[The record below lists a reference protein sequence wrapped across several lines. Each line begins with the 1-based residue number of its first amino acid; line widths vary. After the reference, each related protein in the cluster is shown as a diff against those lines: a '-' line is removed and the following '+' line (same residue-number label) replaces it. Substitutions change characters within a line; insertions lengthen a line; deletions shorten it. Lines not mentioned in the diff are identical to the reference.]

1 MKPIT
6 LMMSA
11 FGSYAGEVTIDFT
24 QTEGGVFLIT
34 GDTGAGKSTIFD
46 AITYALYDQTSGG
59 KREGAMMRS
68 QYASP
73 DVPTF
78 VELTFSYRGKCYK
91 VRRNPSY
98 ERLSR
103 RKNKDGERTIT
114 MESPSVSLTMPD
126 GHEFPGK
133 VREINEKIA
142 GILGVGKEQFTQV
155 AMIAQGEFMR
165 LLHASSK
172 DRKEIFAR
180 LFDTGIY
187 ERIQKRLREKSKF
200 LFGKLED
207 NRKLC
212 AHEIQGVRCAADSEY
227 LESWQESRERLETD
241 SGRIQEILA
250 QIICEQKGQ
259 ERNLKEHEK
268 QLSGQQEELNYKLR
282 QVQEMNRLFA
292 QVRKADEEIRERKQL
307 LKGLRDNLDECE
319 KVMAD
324 LGKHYQ
330 QRMVVLSEEAA
341 NLKSL
346 LPKYQRLKEREQAAE
361 QAEKQKQSTERR
373 FRQQT
378 QLLADTEEKIAAL
391 EKETQE
397 LEREAADLPELIQQ
411 DKELAGKLSLLQEM
425 VQTEKRWQKS
435 EIQREKGQQKLRI
448 LLEDYQKKSQEHD
461 RSYQMFIEDQAGF
474 LAQNL
479 AEGEPCPVCGSREH
493 PHKAACSK
501 EAVSR
506 QQVEEAKLAREQAD
520 EALQEYREQFQIIQ
534 EQCEHLKLLLVRDGK
549 RMFGEGYQ
557 SGMTEPALEEALQQR
572 KRQMVRLE
580 ECRQKAELLGQQQ
593 KKLEEEKRAAV
604 TWKEQS
610 EELKEKQFAAALA
623 FEKAEQ
629 ARADLQAEL
638 PFEREEQVC
647 QQLAD
652 CEKEQQ
658 AMEAKKAKAEQE
670 LQEVREALAAN
681 QAALKEQQK
690 NYELL
695 RQQTEGKQP
704 METAELTEQAASLKQ
719 QKQMLEKEIR
729 SLVSMVEQNRTAKQ
743 NLAALYQERE
753 HLKEQYQLIGNLDRT
768 ANGNLAGQ
776 ARMDLQTYVQR
787 KYFRYIIGEANRRLV
802 KMNGEQF
809 MLQCREMANL
819 GKQGEVG
826 LDLDVYDL
834 VTDKVRDVKT
844 LSGGESFLAALS
856 MALGMAD
863 VIGKSAGRI
872 HLDTMFIDEGFGSLD
887 EEARHRAICILNELA
902 GNTRLVGIISH
913 VTELKEQMDKK
924 LVISKNDRGSHARWV
939 IDN

>member
-6 LMMSA
+6 LTMSA
-11 FGSYAGEVTIDFT
+11 FGSYAGEETIDFT
-24 QTEGGVFLIT
+24 QAKGGVFLIT
-34 GDTGAGKSTIFD
+34 GDTGAGKTTIFD
-46 AITYALYDQTSGG
+46 AIVYALYDQTSGG

-78 VELTFSYRGKCYK
+78 VELVFSYRGKCYK

-98 ERLSR
+98 ERPSR
-103 RKNKDGERTIT
+103 RKNKDGERTVT

-126 GHEFPGK
+126 GREYPGK

-142 GILGVGKEQFTQV
+142 EILGVGKEQFTQV
-155 AMIAQGEFMR
+155 AMIAQGEFVR

-187 ERIQKRLREKSKF
+187 EKIQKRLREKSKS
-200 LFGKLED
+200 LYGKLED

-212 AHEIQGVRCAADSEY
+212 AHEIQGVQCAADSVY
-227 LESWQESRERLETD
+227 LESWQESREKLETD
-241 SGRIQEILA
+241 SGRITEILA
-250 QIICEQKGQ
+250 QIIHEQKGQ
-259 ERNLKEHEK
+259 EKKLIEHKKELLER
-268 QLSGQQEELNYKLR
+268 QEELNYKLR
-282 QVQEMNRLFA
+282 QIQEINRLFE
-292 QVRKADEEIRERKQL
+292 QVRKADEEISEKEKLSKELQERLKECQKSSADLEKSYRERM
-307 LKGLRDNLDECE
+307 R
-319 KVMAD
+319 
-324 LGKHYQ
+324 
-330 QRMVVLSEEAA
+330 VLTEETAH
-341 NLKSL
+341 LKSL
-346 LPKYQRLKEREQAAE
+346 LPKYQRLKEREQTAG
-361 QAEKQKQSTERR
+361 QARKQKESAERKLK
-373 FRQQT
+373 QQAK
-378 QLLADTEEKIAAL
+378 LLVDTEAKIEAL
-391 EKETQE
+391 ERETQE
-397 LEREAADLPELIQQ
+397 LETEAAKLPELVQR
-411 DKELAGKLSLLQEM
+411 DKELAEKQSLLLEM
-425 VQTEKRWQKS
+425 VQTEKMWKAS
-435 EIQREKGQQKLRI
+435 ATEREKGQQKLKI
-448 LLEDYQKKSQEHD
+448 LLEDYQNKSQEHD
-461 RSYQMFIEDQAGF
+461 RNYQRFIEDQAGF
-474 LAQNL
+474 LAQSL

-493 PHKAACSK
+493 PHRAEFSG

-506 QQVEEAKLAREQAD
+506 HQVEKAKMAREQAD
-520 EALQEYREQFQIIQ
+520 KALQEYREQFQKIQ
-534 EQCEHLKLLLVRDGK
+534 EQCEQLKSLLLRDGQ

-557 SGMTEPALEEALQQR
+557 SGMVESALQEVLKEQ
-572 KRQMVRLE
+572 KQLTDNLV
-580 ECRQKAELLGQQQ
+580 ECRKKAELLGQQRE
-593 KKLEEEKRAAV
+593 KLEDDKRTAA
-604 TWKEQS
+604 TLKEQA
-610 EELKEKQFAAALA
+610 EGLKEKQFATALA
-623 FEKAEQ
+623 YEKAEQ
-629 ARADLQAEL
+629 AKEDLLAEL
-638 PFEREEQVC
+638 PFEKEEQV
-647 QQLAD
+647 QEQLAA

-658 AMEAKKAKAEQE
+658 ELETKKVKAEQE
-670 LQEVREALAAN
+670 LQNLREALAAN

-690 NYELL
+690 SYELL

-704 METAELTEQAASLKQ
+704 METTELNEEIALLTEQVQA
-719 QKQMLEKEIR
+719 LEKELR
-729 SLVSMVEQNRTAKQ
+729 SLVSMLEQNRAAKQ
-743 NLAALYQERE
+743 NLTVLYRERE
-753 HLKEQYQLIGNLDRT
+753 QLKEQYAWVGNLDRT

-809 MLQCREMANL
+809 MLQCREMEKL

-863 VIGKSAGRI
+863 VIGKSVGRI

-887 EEARHRAICILNELA
+887 EEARHRAIFILNELA
-902 GNTRLVGIISH
+902 GDTRLVGIISH
-913 VTELKEQMDKK
+913 VTELKEQLDKK

>member
-6 LMMSA
+6 LTMSA
-11 FGSYAGEVTIDFT
+11 FGSYAGEETIDFT
-24 QTEGGVFLIT
+24 QAKGGVFLIT
-34 GDTGAGKSTIFD
+34 GDTGAGKTTIFD

-78 VELTFSYRGKCYK
+78 VELVFSYRGKCYK

-98 ERLSR
+98 ERPSR
-103 RKNKDGERTIT
+103 RKNKDGERTVT
-114 MESPSVSLTMPD
+114 MEPPSVSLTMPD
-126 GHEFPGK
+126 GREYPGK

-142 GILGVGKEQFTQV
+142 EILGVGKEQFTQV
-155 AMIAQGEFMR
+155 AMIAQGEFVR

-187 ERIQKRLREKSKF
+187 ERIQKRLREKSKS
-200 LFGKLED
+200 LYGKLED

-212 AHEIQGVRCAADSEY
+212 AHEIQGVRCADNSEY
-227 LESWQESRERLETD
+227 LESWQESREKLETD

-250 QIICEQKGQ
+250 QIIHEQKGQ
-259 ERNLKEHEK
+259 EKNLKERGKE
-268 QLSGQQEELNYKLR
+268 LSGQQEELNYKLR
-282 QVQEMNRLFA
+282 QVQEINRLFV
-292 QVRKADEEIRERKQL
+292 QTRKADEEIREKEQL
-307 LKGLRDNLDECE
+307 LKELQDRLTECE
-319 KVMAD
+319 KLSADIGQQYLERMAI
-324 LGKHYQ
+324 LT
-330 QRMVVLSEEAA
+330 EETAH
-341 NLKSL
+341 LKSL
-346 LPKYQRLKEREQAAE
+346 LPKYQRLKEREQTAE
-361 QAEKQKQSTERR
+361 QAKKQKQSTERKLN
-373 FRQQT
+373 QQAK
-378 QLLADTEEKIAAL
+378 LLADTEDKIARL

-397 LEREAADLPELIQQ
+397 LETEAASLPELVQQ

-425 VQTEKRWQKS
+425 LQTEKQWKVS
-435 EIQREKGQQKLRI
+435 EAEREKGQQKLRV

-461 RSYQMFIEDQAGF
+461 RSYQMFIEEQAGF

-479 AEGEPCPVCGSREH
+479 VQGEPCPVCGSQEH
-493 PHKAACSK
+493 PHKAVFSG

-506 QQVEEAKLAREQAD
+506 QQVDEAKLAREQAD
-520 EALQEYREQFQIIQ
+520 KALQEYREQFQAIQ
-534 EQCEHLKLLLVRDGK
+534 EQCEQLKSLLLRDGK

-557 SGMTEPALEEALQQR
+557 SGLTESALHEASQERERL
-572 KRQMVRLE
+572 MVRLE
-580 ECRQKAELLGQQQ
+580 DCRQKAELLGRQQE
-593 KKLEEEKRAAV
+593 KLEKDKCAAA
-604 TWKEQS
+604 TLKEQS
-610 EELKEKQFAAALA
+610 EEWKEKQFAAALA

-638 PFEREEQVC
+638 PFEREEQV
-647 QQLAD
+647 QEQLAA
-652 CEKEQQ
+652 CEQEQQ
-658 AMEAKKAKAEQE
+658 VLEAKRAKAGQE

-681 QAALKEQQK
+681 HAALKEQQK

-704 METAELTEQAASLKQ
+704 METAELTEQMASLKQ
-719 QKQMLEKEIR
+719 QTQALEKEMR

-743 NLAALYQERE
+743 NLAILYQERE
-753 HLKEQYQLIGNLDRT
+753 RLKMQYQLVANLDRT

-809 MLQCREMANL
+809 MLQCREMEKL

-863 VIGKSAGRI
+863 VIGKRAGRI

-887 EEARHRAICILNELA
+887 EEARHRAIFILNELA
-902 GNTRLVGIISH
+902 GDTRLVGIISH
-913 VTELKEQMDKK
+913 VTELKEQLDKK
-924 LVISKNDRGSHARWV
+924 LVISKNDRGSHAQWV

>member
-1 MKPIT
+1 MT
-6 LMMSA
+6 LTMSA
-11 FGSYAGEVTIDFT
+11 FGSYAGEETIDFT
-24 QTEGGVFLIT
+24 QAKGGVFLIT
-34 GDTGAGKSTIFD
+34 GDTGSGKTTIFD

-78 VELTFSYRGKCYK
+78 VELVFSYRGECYK

-98 ERLSR
+98 ERPSR
-103 RKNKDGERTIT
+103 RKNKDGERTVT
-114 MESPSVSLTMPD
+114 MEPASVSLTMPD
-126 GHEFPGK
+126 GREFPGK

-155 AMIAQGEFMR
+155 AMIAQGEFIR

-187 ERIQKRLREKSKF
+187 ERIQKRFREKSKS
-200 LFGKLED
+200 LYGKLED

-212 AHEIQGVRCAADSEY
+212 AHEIQGVRCAADSKY
-227 LESWQESRERLETD
+227 LQSWQESRERLETD
-241 SGRIQEILA
+241 SGQILEILV
-250 QIICEQKGQ
+250 QIIREQEMQ
-259 ERNLKEHEK
+259 EK
-268 QLSGQQEELNYKLR
+268 QLKKRGKELSGQQEELNYKLR
-282 QVQEMNRLFA
+282 QTQETNRLFA
-292 QVRKADEEIRERKQL
+292 QIRKAEEEIQQKQKLLNEQQDKLKESETLSTGLGQHYRER
-307 LKGLRDNLDECE
+307 
-319 KVMAD
+319 MA
-324 LGKHYQ
+324 
-330 QRMVVLSEEAA
+330 VLTEETAHFK
-341 NLKSL
+341 NL
-346 LPKYQRLKEREQAAE
+346 LPKYQSLKERQKEAAQAK
-361 QAEKQKQSTERR
+361 KQKQSIERKLS
-373 FRQQT
+373 QQEK
-378 QLLADTEEKIAAL
+378 LLADVEEKIVLL
-391 EKETQE
+391 EKTTQE
-397 LEREAADLPELIQQ
+397 LETEAANLPELVQQ

-425 VQTEKRWQKS
+425 LQTETQWKAS
-435 EIQREKGQQKLRI
+435 EKERGKGQKKLKV
-448 LLEDYQKKSQEHD
+448 LWEDYQKKSQEHD
-461 RSYQMFIEDQAGF
+461 RNYQMFIEDQAGF

-493 PHKAACSK
+493 PHKAACSGA
-501 EAVSR
+501 AVSS

-520 EALQEYREQFQIIQ
+520 KALQEYREQFQKIQ
-534 EQCEHLKLLLVRDGK
+534 ERCEQLKLLLWRDGQ
-549 RMFGEGYQ
+549 RMFSEEYQ
-557 SGMTEPALEEALQQR
+557 AGMAESALQSALQER
-572 KRQMVRLE
+572 KQLNIRLE
-580 ECRQKAELLGQQQ
+580 ACKQKAEFLAQ
-593 KKLEEEKRAAV
+593 KREKLEDEKCTAV
-604 TWKEQS
+604 TLKEQS
-610 EELKEKQFAAALA
+610 EALKEEQFKAALA

-629 ARADLQAEL
+629 AREDLQAEL
-638 PFEREEQVC
+638 PFEKEEQV
-647 QQLAD
+647 QEQLAAR
-652 CEKEQQ
+652 EKEQQ
-658 AMEAKKAKAEQE
+658 KLETAKSKAEQE
-670 LQEVREALAAN
+670 LQELREALAAN
-681 QAALKEQQK
+681 HAALKEQQK

-704 METAELTEQAASLKQ
+704 METAELTEQITMLKQ
-719 QKQMLEKEIR
+719 QAQTLEKELR
-729 SLVSMVEQNRTAKQ
+729 SLVSMVEQNRTSKQ
-743 NLAALYQERE
+743 NLVVFYQERE
-753 HLKEQYQLIGNLDRT
+753 RLKEQYKLIGNLDRT
-768 ANGNLAGQ
+768 VNGNLAGQ

-787 KYFRYIIGEANRRLV
+787 KYFRYIIGEANQRLV

-809 MLQCREMANL
+809 MLQCRDMENL

-834 VTDKVRDVKT
+834 VADKVRDVKT

-924 LVISKNDRGSHARWV
+924 LIISKNDRGSHAHWV